1 MREYSKISV
10 SLWHSE
16 KFVKLSDQG
25 KLLYLYLHS
34 CPHINST
41 GCFYLP
47 KGYLMADLGWEDRA
61 MDRAIEELSI
71 ELIQWNFDK
80 NIVLIKRFLEH
91 SPITNKKHGMGA
103 VNRISLLPDCP
114 EKTIIINQL
123 KNDKHCKD
131 IKELRAMDRA
141 IDRSMDTTYTLTN
154 TIIEKDITKVISKKT
169 AEKKPVKIPEKK
181 GKPHAKPKRNTS
193 IKTEFGED
201 QRMPEKYRPVAAEKG
216 LHESWHNFEWG
227 LFCDYWLGKGEGRVD
242 WTATWR
248 GWSARAVNWDERKG
262 SDKNTPSDRA
272 SGSATLDA
280 VNELMARR
288 SDQKRQSLRDGEAGF

>member
-1 MREYSKISV
+1 MQRGWMSDPDFADEKFTEREAFQYLIENAAWKDRNFRVKNKVCKLQRGQLTASYRFLAMAWKWKKDKVDNFLNIMRDVGKIQTDNQTGQTVITICNYSKYQDV
-10 SLWHSE
+10 SPKDQTDQQTEARQFADSLPTE
-16 KFVKLSDQG
+16 RRQFADKTNQDNQDNQVKD
-25 KLLYLYLHS
+25 
-34 CPHINST
+34 
-41 GCFYLP
+41 
-47 KGYLMADLGWEDRA
+47 
-61 MDRAIEELSI
+61 
-71 ELIQWNFDK
+71 
-80 NIVLIKRFLEH
+80 
-91 SPITNKKHGMGA
+91 TNKL
-103 VNRISLLPDCP
+103 V
-114 EKTIIINQL
+114 
-123 KNDKHCKD
+123 
-131 IKELRAMDRA
+131 
-141 IDRSMDTTYTLTN
+141 
-154 TIIEKDITKVISKKT
+154 SKKT